1 MEDNIHEISPV
12 LSPQKM
18 NPIVGR
24 LVPLAAVAAA
34 NCINIP
40 LMRRQELQK
49 GITLVDENFNSL
61 NVESRKAAVQGI
73 SAVIASRIAM
83 AVPGMG
89 KFAILHGCPV
99 KN

>member
-1 MEDNIHEISPV
+1 
-12 LSPQKM
+12 M

-24 LVPLAAVAAA
+24 LVPLVAVAAA

-40 LMRRQELQK
+40 LMRRQELVK
-49 GITLVDENFNSL
+49 GITLVDDKYNSL

-83 AVPGMG
+83 AAPGMG
-89 KFAILHGCPV
+89 KHSKQTFSSNFTIE
-99 KN
+99 

>member
-1 MEDNIHEISPV
+1 
-12 LSPQKM
+12 M

-49 GITLVDENFNSL
+49 GITLVDDNYNSL
-61 NVESRKAAVQGI
+61 NVESKKAAVQGI

-83 AVPGMG
+83 ATPGMG
-89 KFAILHGCPV
+89 KFPHNCYASGNQSLDVDLFIPAQC
-99 KN
+99 